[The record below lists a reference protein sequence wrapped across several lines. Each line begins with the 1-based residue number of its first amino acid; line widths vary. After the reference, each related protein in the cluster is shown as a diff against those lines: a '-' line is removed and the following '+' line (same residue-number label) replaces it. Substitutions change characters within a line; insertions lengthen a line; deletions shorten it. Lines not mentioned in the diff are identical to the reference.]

1 MNLLDAIQHHPLAP
15 EIIASLGLL
24 LVAVLLRTISVRA
37 VRKSNLPMEIRRRWV
52 VQIRNTT
59 ILLVILGLTV
69 IWAAEF
75 RAVALSIVAFAVALV
90 IATKELILCLSG
102 ALLRAR
108 AFSVGH
114 RIEVGHIRGDV
125 IDVGALATRLLEVD
139 PLTLERTGRAVTIPN
154 SKFLNDPIIN
164 ESFTS
169 DFVSHVL
176 RIPLSSGIDWREAE
190 VVLRELA
197 TEECS
202 AYLDQAKSHME
213 RTAAEEVL
221 DPPIVSPSTR
231 VLIPARGQLDLLLRF
246 PAPVRKRERV
256 AQRIIRRFLETY
268 PVTEERKSEVTPQ
281 TTSEQ
286 GAERSPERHPDP
298 LS

>member
-1 MNLLDAIQHHPLAP
+1 
-15 EIIASLGLL
+15 
-24 LVAVLLRTISVRA
+24 LVALLLRTISVRA

-69 IWAAEF
+69 IWATEF

-114 RIEVGHIRGDV
+114 RIEIGRILGDV

-139 PLTLERTGRAVTIPN
+139 PVTLERTGRSVTIPN
-154 SKFLNDPIIN
+154 SKFLDDPIIN
-164 ESFTS
+164 ESFTGN
-169 DFVSHVL
+169 FVSHVL
-176 RIPLSSGIDWREAE
+176 RIPLAAGIDWHEAE
-190 VVLRELA
+190 AVLRECA
-197 TEECS
+197 REECS

-213 RTAAEEVL
+213 RAASEEAL
-221 DPPIVSPSTR
+221 DPPIVGPSIR
-231 VLIPARGQLDLLLRF
+231 VLIPARGQIDLLLRF

-256 AQRIIRRFLETY
+256 AQRIVRRFLETY
-268 PVTEERKSEVTPQ
+268 PLTEEPKSEKSEVTPPQ
-281 TTSEQ
+281 TASEQ
-286 GAERSPERHPDP
+286 GGSGPRF
-298 LS
+298 